1 MDFTEVLTLLSEL
14 TDLQGQLEA
23 TDEFERLPLIS
34 RIIEIIEILTGEGA
48 EDPDTNTEGTAAD
61 DDPQWKTDNAVLQQ
75 IISREHPRLSDP
87 KFADDVLAI
96 YERWK
101 GDEAKLAVIVNAV
114 NEWAKYAV
122 ELTAQF

>member
-1 MDFTEVLTLLSEL
+1 MDFTEVLPLLSEL
-14 TDLQGQLEA
+14 TDLQGQLET

-48 EDPDTNTEGTAAD
+48 EDPATNTETADAE
-61 DDPQWKTDNAVLQQ
+61 DDPQWAADNAVLQQ
-75 IISREHPRLSDP
+75 IIRRDHPRLSDP

-114 NEWAKYAV
+114 NEWAKYAI
-122 ELTAQF
+122 ELTSQF

>member
-1 MDFTEVLTLLSEL
+1 MDFTEVLPLLSEL
-14 TDLQGQLEA
+14 TDLQGQLET

-48 EDPDTNTEGTAAD
+48 EDPATNTETADAE
-61 DDPQWKTDNAVLQQ
+61 DDPQWTADNAVLQQ
-75 IISREHPRLSDP
+75 IIRRDHPRLSDP

-114 NEWAKYAV
+114 NEWAKYAI
-122 ELTAQF
+122 ELTSQF

>member
-1 MDFTEVLTLLSEL
+1 MDFTEVLPLLSEL
-14 TDLQGQLEA
+14 TDLQGQLET

-48 EDPDTNTEGTAAD
+48 EDLATNTETADAE
-61 DDPQWKTDNAVLQQ
+61 DDPQWAADNAVLQQ
-75 IISREHPRLSDP
+75 IIRRDHPRLSDP

-114 NEWAKYAV
+114 NEWAKYAI
-122 ELTAQF
+122 ELTSQF